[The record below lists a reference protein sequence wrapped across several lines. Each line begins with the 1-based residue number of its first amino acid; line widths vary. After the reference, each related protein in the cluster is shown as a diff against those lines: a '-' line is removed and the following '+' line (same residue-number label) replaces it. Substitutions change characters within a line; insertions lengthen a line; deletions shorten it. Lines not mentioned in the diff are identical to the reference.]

1 MNSDK
6 LKSRKL
12 WLSLLAACLGPILH
26 HFMPS
31 LPTEAIVASVLG
43 ALGGVFGLSLEDVA
57 IPEAAGQW
65 RPQPLALC
73 RSRQKPARS
82 PPGFLLSH

>member
-57 IPEAAGQW
+57 IQKRRAVEAAAAGPLPESPEA
-65 RPQPLALC
+65 
-73 RSRQKPARS
+73 S
-82 PPGFLLSH
+82 